1 MALNTCVAQNLF
13 FETFDNK
20 SETRQK
26 LTQDV
31 KIKCMR
37 KFVKKKRVEKN
48 PHISDFLKTK
58 PGNCGGRS

>member
-1 MALNTCVAQNLF
+1 MALNTCVEQNLF
-13 FETFDNK
+13 FETIDNK

-37 KFVKKKRVEKN
+37 KFVKKSGKKPTHFR
-48 PHISDFLKTK
+48 FLKTK